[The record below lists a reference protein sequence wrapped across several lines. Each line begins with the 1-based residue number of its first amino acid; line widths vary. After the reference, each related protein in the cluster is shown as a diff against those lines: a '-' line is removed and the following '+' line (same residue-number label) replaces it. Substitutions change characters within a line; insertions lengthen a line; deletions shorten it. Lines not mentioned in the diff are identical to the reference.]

1 MTNKVAPTDVMLTR
15 KCLISIGM
23 VLSTLSISPE
33 NLQLFKCGNQTEKSV
48 YQSKCYKEIMLTYS
62 DGSMSFYVIKFEN
75 IIFSHWNS
83 KYILENKAHAVGMIE

>member
-33 NLQLFKCGNQTEKSV
+33 NLQLFKCGNQTEILV
-48 YQSKCYKEIMLTYS
+48 YKSKCYEIMCEHIL
-62 DGSMSFYVIKFEN
+62 MVARHFIALNLEKQCFILKFKIPIRE
-75 IIFSHWNS
+75 
-83 KYILENKAHAVGMIE
+83 